1 MEAREGGINVTTKLI
16 EKAMAFAIEAHEG
29 QMRKQ
34 STVPYIVHPLSVGMI
49 LQKYQCHERTI
60 AAGILHDVL
69 EDTEVTHTQLI
80 HHFGHEVASLV
91 EEASEQDKSLPW
103 KIRKEQTIQGIK
115 HLSKEAAVIV
125 CADKLHNLSSIYEDY
140 KQIGD
145 QVWNRFNR
153 GKEQQSWY
161 YQSLIIQLFQRDIP
175 IKLLLKLDQRA
186 QRVFGQNP
194 MLPRRQIDAY
204 FRFPYGIDGEQRRA
218 WEKDLKKQ
226 EQLKVF
232 NRMETLYR
240 MQDPQV
246 RDVLVLLEQ
255 HGIQWQNN
263 SDGPFLIAS
272 LCVAIKE
279 HYQMNDLEM
288 VRHVFRNL

>member
-1 MEAREGGINVTTKLI
+1 MI
-16 EKAMAFAIEAHEG
+16 EKAMAFAIEAHQG

-49 LQKYQCHERTI
+49 LQKYRCHERTI

-69 EDTEVTHTQLI
+69 EDTQVTREQLI
-80 HHFGHEVASLV
+80 HHFGYEVTSLV
-91 EEASEQDKSLPW
+91 EEASEKDKSLPW

-115 HLSKEAAVIV
+115 HLSKEATTIV

-145 QVWNRFNR
+145 QVWDRFNS

-161 YQSLIIQLFQRDIP
+161 YQSLIIQLFQTDVP
-175 IKLLLKLDQRA
+175 IQLLLQLDQKA

-194 MLPRRQIDAY
+194 MLPRRQLDAY
-204 FRFPYGIDGEQRRA
+204 FRFPYGINEEQRKS
-218 WEKDLKKQ
+218 WGKDPEKRKQ
-226 EQLKVF
+226 LTVF
-232 NRMETLYR
+232 HRMETLYR
-240 MQDPQV
+240 TQDPRVQ
-246 RDVLVLLEQ
+246 DVLSLLEQ
-255 HGIQWQNN
+255 HGINWQSN

-272 LCVAIKE
+272 LCLAIHE
-279 HYQMNDLEM
+279 HYQMDELEM
-288 VRHVFRNL
+288 VRRAFRNLCK